1 MLAKYRYV
9 KHYIFTGTDLDSVTS
24 YMVFNWLSDKRIPV
38 QYVRRDNIE
47 EAAKKFLADHPDTL
61 VYFINLD
68 TSGISNIV
76 DRRNVV
82 IIDHHKSHIDKK
94 SVYSNCKPI
103 LKNYSSCCKLIY
115 TLLRKRLSGKLT
127 TDQLRLMFMVDD
139 HESYTFNLPNSYEL
153 GIVFNNLQGDKS
165 VRFYSKFVN
174 GFTKFDSNDN
184 NTITFF
190 KKRVGNVTSQLSPF
204 TANIQ
209 IGDKKYKFISVF
221 VDGYIN
227 EVSDFLLNKYGC
239 DICLT
244 INLENKRVSFRRDK
258 KCKLN
263 LKRLSEKLCNGWGY
277 EYAAGGDLTDKL
289 LQFSKVFLPV
299 K

>member
-1 MLAKYRYV
+1 
-9 KHYIFTGTDLDSVTS
+9 
-24 YMVFNWLSDKRIPV
+24 
-38 QYVRRDNIE
+38 
-47 EAAKKFLADHPDTL
+47 
-61 VYFINLD
+61 
-68 TSGISNIV
+68 
-76 DRRNVV
+76 
-82 IIDHHKSHIDKK
+82 
-94 SVYSNCKPI
+94 
-103 LKNYSSCCKLIY
+103 
-115 TLLRKRLSGKLT
+115 
-127 TDQLRLMFMVDD
+127 MVDD